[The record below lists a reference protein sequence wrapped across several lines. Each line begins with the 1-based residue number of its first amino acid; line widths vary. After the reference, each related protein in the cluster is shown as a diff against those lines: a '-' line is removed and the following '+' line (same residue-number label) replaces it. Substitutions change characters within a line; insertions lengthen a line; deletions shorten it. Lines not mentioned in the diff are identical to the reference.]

1 MKIGLYSD
9 PHYSSQELTGGNRY
23 NSRSLDKMKAAYA
36 DFEAAGCDLI
46 ICLGDLTDTED
57 TREREIANMGE
68 IAALFA
74 ACPIPTVCVMGNH
87 DAYVFEPREFYA
99 LLGGCEPLDW
109 VDEGKTLLFLSAN
122 HNPDGSAYR
131 PHAFHWDQC
140 YVPTEG
146 LAERLDA
153 AEGDVYVFL
162 HQNLDAACPA
172 DHRPVNADAVC
183 AILEAAGNVKA
194 VYQGHFHWGAD
205 TEKDGVRYVTLP
217 AMCCFENTHRIIE
230 I

>member
-23 NSRSLDKMKAAYA
+23 NNQSLTKMAAAYQ
-36 DFEAAGCDLI
+36 DFEKAGCDLI

-57 TREREIANMGE
+57 TREEEIFNMRK
-68 IAALFA
+68 IATFLSF
-74 ACPIPTVCVMGNH
+74 CSVPTVFVMGNH
-87 DAYVFEPREFYA
+87 DAYVFERSEFYT
-99 LLGGCEPLDW
+99 LLGEDQPRDLVAGNT
-109 VDEGKTLLFLSAN
+109 TLLFLDAN
-122 HNPDGSAYR
+122 HNPDGTPYH
-131 PHAFHWDQC
+131 PHAFHWDKC
-140 YVPTEG
+140 YLPTAG
-146 LAERLDA
+146 LRERLAA

-172 DHRPVNADAVC
+172 DHRPANADEVC
-183 AILEAAGNVKA
+183 RILVESGKVKA

-205 TEKDGVRYVTLP
+205 NVVDGIRYVTLP

>member
-1 MKIGLYSD
+1 MKIGLFSD
-9 PHYSSQELTGGNRY
+9 PHYSSHELTGGNRY
-23 NSRSLDKMKAAYA
+23 NSRSLEKMRTAYA

-46 ICLGDLTDTED
+46 VCLGDLTDTED

-74 ACPIPTVCVMGNH
+74 ACPIPTAVVMGNH
-87 DAYVFEPREFYA
+87 DAYVFEPDEFYA

-109 VDEGKTLLFLSAN
+109 VAEGKTLIFLSAN
-122 HNPDGSAYR
+122 YNPNGSAYR

-146 LAERLDA
+146 LAERLAA
-153 AEGDVYVFL
+153 AEGEVYVFL

-205 TEKDGVRYVTLP
+205 TEKDEVRYVTLP
-217 AMCCFENTHRIIE
+217 AMCCYENTHRIIE

>member
-1 MKIGLYSD
+1 MKIGIYSD

-36 DFEAAGCDLI
+36 DFTAAGCDLI
-46 ICLGDLTDTED
+46 VCLGDLTDTED
-57 TREREIANMGE
+57 THEKEVENMRQ

-87 DAYVFEPREFYA
+87 DAYVFEPEEFYA

-109 VDEGKTLLFLSAN
+109 IAEGKTLVFLSAN
-122 HNPDGSAYR
+122 HNPDGSPYH

-140 YVPTEG
+140 YLPTEG
-146 LAERLDA
+146 LAERLAA
-153 AEGDVYVFL
+153 AEGEVYVFL

-183 AILEAAGNVKA
+183 AVLEAAGNVKA

-205 TEKDGVRYVTLP
+205 TENDGVRYVTLP
-217 AMCCFENTHRIIE
+217 AMCCYENTHRIIE

>member
-23 NSRSLDKMKAAYA
+23 NNQSLKKMQAAYA
-36 DFEAAGCDLI
+36 DFTAAGCDLI

-57 TREREIANMGE
+57 TRAQEEANMAE
-68 IAALFA
+68 IAALFD

-87 DAYVFEPREFYA
+87 DAYVFEPTDFYA
-99 LLGGCEPLDW
+99 LLGGREPLDW
-109 VDEGKTLLFLSAN
+109 VDGDTTLMFLSAN
-122 HNPDGSAYR
+122 HNPDGRVYH
-131 PHAFHWDQC
+131 PHAFRWDKC

-146 LAERLDA
+146 LAERLA
-153 AEGDVYVFL
+153 AAPGDVYVFL

-172 DHRPVNADAVC
+172 DHRPVNADEVC
-183 AILEAAGNVKA
+183 QILAADGKVKA

-205 TEKDGVRYVTLP
+205 TEKDGIHYVTLP